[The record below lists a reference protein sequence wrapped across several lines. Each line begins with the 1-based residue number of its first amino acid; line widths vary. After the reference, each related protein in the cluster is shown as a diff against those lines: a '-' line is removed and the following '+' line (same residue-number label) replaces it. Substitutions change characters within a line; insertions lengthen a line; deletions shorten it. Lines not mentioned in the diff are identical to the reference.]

1 MMRCPFQP
9 CTAGVSGMP
18 GMSQVAKALSGQTA
32 LRLRKTEG
40 SAHLQSLE
48 AAALPEVRL
57 PQSFQVPDL
66 HGIAP
71 VSLS

>member
-1 MMRCPFQP
+1 MVDCPSQP
-9 CTAGVSGMP
+9 CTAGVSGMS

-32 LRLRKTEG
+32 MCVRWTGG
-40 SAHLQSLE
+40 SAHLQSFE

-66 HGIAP
+66 QGMP
-71 VSLS
+71 TT

>member
-1 MMRCPFQP
+1 M
-9 CTAGVSGMP
+9 SGML
-18 GMSQVAKALSGQTA
+18 QVAKALSGQTA

-48 AAALPEVRL
+48 AAALPEMRL

-66 HGIAP
+66 QGMTTT
-71 VSLS
+71 